1 MRRSQTSLGTIGV
14 AALFFGAVAYAIT
27 QDVGFFVVVNVL
39 FGVFALI
46 AYVASARD
54 SLGTFLGERSTR
66 FGANAAL
73 YSVLFVGI
81 LVMVNFLAAR
91 HFRRF
96 DTTEA
101 GVYSLSPL
109 SAKYAK
115 ELNQDLDLMTFVE
128 TGKDPAIEELFK
140 SYAEESGHVKYQ

>member
-14 AALFFGAVAYAIT
+14 AALFFGGVAYAIT

-39 FGVFALI
+39 FGIFALI

-54 SLGTFLGERSTR
+54 SLGTFLGERSTK

-73 YSVLFVGI
+73 YSVLFIGI
-81 LVMVNFLAAR
+81 LLMVNFLAAR
-91 HFRRF
+91 HFRLF
-96 DTTEA
+96 DTSDA

-109 SAKYAK
+109 SAESARGRT
-115 ELNQDLDLMTFVE
+115 QDPDL
-128 TGKDPAIEELFK
+128 L
-140 SYAEESGHVKYQ
+140 